1 MEIYYPALVLS
12 SIFFASIVV
21 NLKNRNYGTVFAMAL
36 LAIPSLLFMVYL
48 SQKNLDILAYALL
61 AIPFVI
67 IITGYEM
74 GIKQQI
80 TTPTTSSTITTSST
94 NNTQSTQATPT
105 PQPIIP
111 QDSNVGSVSQCPKC
125 NLTPCMC
132 PYKPP
137 A

>member
-1 MEIYYPALVLS
+1 MEIYYPALILS

-36 LAIPSLLFMVYL
+36 IAIPSLLFMVYL
-48 SQKNLDILAYALL
+48 SQKKLEILAYALL

-67 IITGYEM
+67 IIAGYEM
-74 GIKQQI
+74 GIKNQI
-80 TTPTTSSTITTSST
+80 TTSE
-94 NNTQSTQATPT
+94 NNTDIQNTPR
-105 PQPIIP
+105 PHPIIP
-111 QDSNVGSVSQCPKC
+111 QDSNVGSVSKCPKC

>member
-80 TTPTTSSTITTSST
+80 TTPTTSSTITTSRS
-94 NNTQSTQATPT
+94 
-105 PQPIIP
+105 IIRAP
-111 QDSNVGSVSQCPKC
+111 YIFCSNLLLYWKSSIFR
-125 NLTPCMC
+125 
-132 PYKPP
+132 
-137 A
+137 